1 MPQQPTPGDWRKR
14 LRKNP
19 LIRLFSSIWLG
30 VSLLFLI
37 LLYASIMSALPQ
49 ARGAVEMTE
58 MEAFDHWIFGTLIAL
73 FCIALTTATI
83 IRIRLNAI
91 NAGVLTVHTGLL
103 LLTGGSWWY
112 FGGKIEGDLHL
123 RTPRVQI
130 LSTGMGGERVLD
142 EMPAIKG
149 QTWSQFA
156 PMLGGEIRLAV
167 MDAKPEGLESAGHVT
182 VGAVIDGA
190 QPRMLELDP
199 DATAT
204 AALNDKVSVR
214 LKTFPPERKF
224 YNKERAALFYRKVN
238 GVAAGAPPAADVATA
253 SAAAPGRHDWEMVE
267 IRGLPIFRE
276 RYLGKETLR
285 DTEGRPVPSKRTSP
299 VLKVAGVPIPTGWFE
314 HWRMPIELDTP
325 GLPFD
330 VKITGFVP
338 YLARVEPALSDG
350 GTQENPAIRLRLA
363 AGRESLE
370 RSLFANSP
378 ARSML
383 DTQTPIE
390 FRWIQSEAERD
401 ALLRPLAG
409 PHELYIEVKD
419 PPVTQTL
426 AISEGQVIKV
436 EGTPYELTVQSVSPS
451 WPMMTPGYEG
461 AGSPMASVDVTNGE
475 KSYNR
480 TVIQRFPELSQDID
494 EQGTRHREPYDPNLV
509 LRYRTAANGW
519 ALVTAGPDLPPV
531 LGIFDPD
538 GAVRR
543 EALRVLEPKS
553 ITLAGARLS
562 FEIAALV
569 RRAREDIVP
578 VIEPLER
585 RRPNLLPRSVSA
597 VRFEFSGRGEHQ
609 DWSESRWCL
618 FSFYPNMPDEI
629 EPIFVQ
635 LPGESE
641 KYELVYSRLE
651 HDLGGQL
658 GPGRLIV
665 SWFPGQRGVESW
677 RSEYL
682 VQMDGSDQITHGS
695 VYTNQTDVVGQWTLF
710 QSTADGRD
718 HWKWTGLGV
727 GNRKGIWPMVLGC
740 CFITI
745 GCLYAFYVKPVLLR
759 RRSERAKARTA
770 QADQQPKFNGRPG
783 ARPRP
788 DLVEVGS

>member
-1 MPQQPTPGDWRKR
+1 MAQQSTDWRKQ

-19 LIRLFSSIWLG
+19 LIRFFSSIWLG
-30 VSLLFLI
+30 VALLFLI
-37 LLYASIMSALPQ
+37 LVYASVMSALPQ
-49 ARGAVEMTE
+49 VRGAVEMTE
-58 MEAFDHWIFGTLIAL
+58 MEAFDHWVFGALIAL
-73 FCIALTTATI
+73 FCIALTTATV
-83 IRIRLNAI
+83 IRIRFNAI

-123 RTPRVQI
+123 RTPRIQI
-130 LSTGMGGERVLD
+130 VSTAMGSERVLD

-167 MDAKPEGLESAGHVT
+167 MDTKSEGLESTARAT
-182 VGAVIDGA
+182 VGAVIDGS
-190 QPRMLELDP
+190 QPRMLELDG
-199 DATAT
+199 DAT

-224 YNKERAALFYRKVN
+224 YNKELAALFYRKVN
-238 GVAAGAPPAADVATA
+238 GTAAAAGHD
-253 SAAAPGRHDWEMVE
+253 RHDWEMVE
-267 IRGLPIFRE
+267 IDGLPIFRE
-276 RYLGKETLR
+276 RYLGDEVLR

-314 HWRMPIELDTP
+314 HWRMPIELETP

-338 YLARVEPALSDG
+338 YLSRVEPALSDG
-350 GTQENPAIRLRLA
+350 GTEENPAVRLRLST
-363 AGRESLE
+363 RNESLE
-370 RSLFANSP
+370 RSLFAKSP

-383 DTQTPIE
+383 DTHTPIE
-390 FRWIQSEAERD
+390 FRWVQSEAERE

-409 PHELYIEVKD
+409 PHELTIEVKD

-426 AISEGQVIKV
+426 TISEGQVIKV
-436 EGTPYELTVQSVSPS
+436 EGTPYELTVKSVSPS

-461 AGSPMASVDVTNGE
+461 ASSPMASVDVTNGE

-494 EQGTRHREPYDPNLV
+494 EQKVRHREPYDPNLV
-509 LRYRTAANGW
+509 LRYRTSADGW
-519 ALVTAGPDLPPV
+519 ALLTAGPDLPVV
-531 LGIFDPD
+531 LGIFERD
-538 GAVRR
+538 GTVRR
-543 EALRVLEPKS
+543 E
-553 ITLAGARLS
+553 TLTVGRPQSVQFATGRLV
-562 FEIAALV
+562 FEVAALV
-569 RRAREDIVP
+569 RKAREDIVP

-585 RRPNLLPRSVSA
+585 RRPNLLARSMSA
-597 VRFEFSGRGEHQ
+597 VRFEFTGRGEHK

-641 KYELVYSRLE
+641 KYELVYSRVE
-651 HDLGGQL
+651 HDLGGRL

-665 SWFPGQRGVESW
+665 TWFPGQRGVESW

-682 VQMDGSDQITHGS
+682 VQMDGSDQVTHGS
-695 VYTNQTDVVGQWTLF
+695 VYTNQTDVVGDWTLF

-740 CFITI
+740 VFITI
-745 GCLYAFYVKPVLLR
+745 GALYAFYVKPVLLR
-759 RRSERAKARTA
+759 RRSERAKARPAET
-770 QADQQPKFNGRPG
+770 DRQPQFNGQPAG
-783 ARPRP
+783 RPRP